1 MAPIPSGIDNETN
14 ALILDL
20 QRRQKD
26 MSDFQ
31 LGRLRGCRE
40 SIAVQQRFA
49 NEMKEDLDF
58 FERQTETLGIAC
70 EDLERKSE
78 RDVVAQIAEEFK
90 AFAMRI
96 RKDMRAAILESKKAI
111 DQQARSRRDELLKS
125 TNSPKDK
132 LDEKSTDDKL
142 MQASN
147 NVTDALRRTIG
158 AMQGELERSVLSHQL
173 LEKSTASLRSTS
185 TQHDTLTTVMDT
197 SKHIITALEK
207 ADWLDR
213 LLILA
218 GLMFFILVVLF
229 ILKQRIL
236 DRGLRVALWW
246 TLFLPSQPKGVPPI
260 VAVSSDSIERV
271 SSSAVLETILDT
283 VSTVSTT
290 LSDALAATASA
301 IMEGDELNAQSTT
314 STYGEVLGTVGPSV
328 LEHVDL

>member
-1 MAPIPSGIDNETN
+1 MAPIPSSVDNETN

-26 MSDFQ
+26 LSEFQ
-31 LGRLRGCRE
+31 LSRLRDCRE

-49 NEMKEDLDF
+49 SEMKEDLDF
-58 FERQTETLGIAC
+58 FDRQIETLGIAC
-70 EDLERKSE
+70 EDLERKSD
-78 RDVVAQIAEEFK
+78 RDVVSQVVAEFG
-90 AFAMRI
+90 AFATRI
-96 RKDMRAAILESKKAI
+96 RKDMRAAILESKRAI
-111 DQQARSRRDELLKS
+111 DQQSRSRRDELLKS
-125 TNSPKDK
+125 TPSQRNR

-185 TQHDTLTTVMDT
+185 TQHDSLTAVMDT
-197 SKHIITALEK
+197 SKQIITALER

-218 GLMFFILVVLF
+218 ALMFFILVVLF

-246 TLFLPSQPKGVPPI
+246 TRFIP
-260 VAVSSDSIERV
+260 
-271 SSSAVLETILDT
+271 T
-283 VSTVSTT
+283 
-290 LSDALAATASA
+290 
-301 IMEGDELNAQSTT
+301 
-314 STYGEVLGTVGPSV
+314 
-328 LEHVDL
+328 